1 VGFLLLFKIQQW
13 SIRTE
18 MDKEH
23 RNIETLYIPH
33 SYFKQHRIRDGK
45 EIIWQ
50 GKMYDIKWSKLKNG
64 VMIVKAIYDAKEHT
78 LISKFT
84 KHIQK
89 QHRKDNNSSNTLSKI
104 LKFEYLPNLALG
116 NPEIFTLVSK
126 LPTRQNQ
133 THPGYLTSFLKPP
146 QTA

>member
-1 VGFLLLFKIQQW
+1 
-13 SIRTE
+13 

-33 SYFKQHRIRDGK
+33 SYFKQHRIRNGK

>member
-33 SYFKQHRIRDGK
+33 SYFKQHRIRNGK

>member
-1 VGFLLLFKIQQW
+1 MGFLLLFKIQQW
-13 SIRTE
+13 SIQTE
-18 MDKEH
+18 MDKTY

-50 GKMYDIKWSKLKNG
+50 GKMYDIKWSKLKND

-89 QHRKDNNSSNTLSKI
+89 QHQKDNNSSNTLSKI
-104 LKFEYLPNLALG
+104 LKFEYLPNTVIS
-116 NPEIFTLVSK
+116 NNETFIIVSNI
-126 LPTRQNQ
+126 PSRQNH
-133 THPGYLTSFLKPP
+133 THPGYVTGLFQPP
-146 QTA
+146 QTT

>member
-1 VGFLLLFKIQQW
+1 MGFLLLFKIQQW
-13 SIRTE
+13 SIQTE
-18 MDKEH
+18 MDKTY

-50 GKMYDIKWSKLKNG
+50 GKMYDIKWSKLKND

-89 QHRKDNNSSNTLSKI
+89 QHQKDNNSSNTLSKI